1 MVHRWKDEP
10 AFQATIVEIRTQKN
24 DPLQATD
31 AQSTGKGSA
40 GAEAEELLRNALA
53 TGPVAMKDIQ
63 AEAKE
68 AGLSWAT
75 VRRAK
80 DRRKYQSVRRSIS
93 SNCNAVRTII
103 VETASRFARDL
114 MVQEVGH
121 AKLREGSLW
130 RAASAMIR
138 SRRLGAEGPAVKT
151 SPPLADWASAAIS
164 RSISA
169 GSRRL
174 IGVTSTPSAGTTDWI
189 TANCPIP

>member
-68 AGLSWAT
+68 AGLSWLPFAVPRTGENIRVLGVQLARIAT
-75 VRRAK
+75 LCGP
-80 DRRKYQSVRRSIS
+80 S
-93 SNCNAVRTII
+93 S
-103 VETASRFARDL
+103 
-114 MVQEVGH
+114 
-121 AKLREGSLW
+121 
-130 RAASAMIR
+130 
-138 SRRLGAEGPAVKT
+138 SRR
-151 SPPLADWASAAIS
+151 
-164 RSISA
+164 RA
-169 GSRRL
+169 GSRA
-174 IGVTSTPSAGTTDWI
+174 T
-189 TANCPIP
+189 